1 MPGQEYYQSQFTG
14 QQIDQ
19 KLNSIPTKVSDLTN
33 DSGFIANTVNNLVN
47 YYLKSDTYSKSEVD
61 SIINTIK
68 NGRFQNVNSLPE
80 QDIDTNVIY
89 LVQKQNTENNNIKDE
104 YINLDGTSTGWEKIG
119 STEINL
125 DGYVT
130 IQALNTALSNYVQ
143 SSNIVT
149 ILANKTSFSSVENM
163 VATSAA
169 DLYDGCLA
177 YVTATKKNYQYDS
190 TNETDPT
197 LGKWRELQTG
207 GGGGTDYTAGD
218 GIDITD
224 DTISIDPMPAEDMDE
239 VIDELPTG
247 GNIAVTGYV
256 PLGTLI
262 SYYGETAPEF
272 FLACDGSTYN
282 KADYPEL
289 AKHLLSLT
297 NNTPY
302 IVDGDNT
309 KFKVPDLRGEFIRGT
324 GSNRHSGEGGGS
336 AVGVHQGAT
345 QIPYFTVGTDN
356 TINFPVG
363 SENNQPRAYESA
375 MASVAQK
382 RVTGTNAGWTAA
394 ERVRVR
400 PTNTS
405 VLFCIAYKDI
415 YSNPMND
422 YSTDE
427 KVVGTWINGETL
439 YQKTLVID
447 LSTFATIDTTRQY
460 VDLLTVNTSIGIVF
474 IVNGYHFD
482 SNCFNPIV
490 EPTGDGVY
498 SLIRVV
504 KGTGAYRVQ
513 GLSEGTNWLRQ
524 SINNKS
530 GNVVLTVQYTKA

>member
-1 MPGQEYYQSQFTG
+1 MPTPFNSKYSSTEIENFF
-14 QQIDQ
+14 DL
-19 KLNSIPTKVSDLTN
+19 LNSNS
-33 DSGFIANTVNNLVN
+33 FITNTVSNLVN

-61 SIINTIK
+61 SIINTVK

-80 QDIDTNVIY
+80 EDIDTNVIY
-89 LVQKQNTENNNIKDE
+89 LVQKQDTENNNIKDE

-130 IQALNTALSNYVQ
+130 IQALNAALSNYVQ

-149 ILANKTSFSSVENM
+149 ILANRTSFSSIENM

-207 GGGGTDYTAGD
+207 GGGGSTYTAGD
-218 GIDITD
+218 GIDITED
-224 DTISIDPMPAEDMDE
+224 VISIDPMPAEDMDD

-256 PLGTLI
+256 PLGTLLPF
-262 SYYGETAPEF
+262 YGETAPDF

-289 AKHLLSLT
+289 ANHLLSLT
-297 NNTPY
+297 YNTPY
-302 IVDGDNT
+302 VVDGDDT

-324 GSNRHSGEGGGS
+324 GTNSRTSQGSGADVGEHQNATVHNNIHGEYGNNSIGLTIDSQRITNGDNVTYNANTLKYITLNGTYTPSS
-336 AVGVHQGAT
+336 AIYPDYYT
-345 QIPYFTVGTDN
+345 
-356 TINFPVG
+356 
-363 SENNQPRAYESA
+363 S
-375 MASVAQK
+375 
-382 RVTGTNAGWTAA
+382 
-394 ERVRVR
+394 R

-427 KVVGTWINGETL
+427 KVVGTWIDGKPL
-439 YQKTLVID
+439 YQKTINLGTLPNNTTKQVAHNIQNLDAIID
-447 LSTFATIDTTRQY
+447 GRGWAKSSVNQIPIIY
-460 VDLLTVNTSIGIVF
+460 VNNANTSEQLCVF
-474 IVNGYHFD
+474 VNNTTVFLRTSAD
-482 SNCFNPIV
+482 K
-490 EPTGDGVY
+490 
-498 SLIRVV
+498 SLY
-504 KGTGAYRVQ
+504 T
-513 GLSEGTNWLRQ
+513 Q
-524 SINNKS
+524 SYIT
-530 GNVVLTVQYTKA
+530 LQYTKTSDT